1 MSLRENRSWQ
11 FLVGCAVLLSAWKL
25 HEAGVFAW
33 FFRDE
38 SEGFENIGALIPLAL
53 TAVVSAIQMVGLIA
67 IAICAGAQPLVEKFV
82 DFLRSKMPRLDKAA
96 QVIEEKVDAEKL
108 VATLNSLDQRIRS
121 IEIKVGDGDE

>member
-1 MSLRENRSWQ
+1 MSLRENRTWQ

-82 DFLRSKMPRLDKAA
+82 DFLRSKMPHFDKAA
-96 QVIEEKVDAEKL
+96 QTIEEKVDATKL
-108 VATLNSLDQRIRS
+108 VDTLNSFDERLRS
-121 IEIKVGDGDE
+121 IEVKFGDDK